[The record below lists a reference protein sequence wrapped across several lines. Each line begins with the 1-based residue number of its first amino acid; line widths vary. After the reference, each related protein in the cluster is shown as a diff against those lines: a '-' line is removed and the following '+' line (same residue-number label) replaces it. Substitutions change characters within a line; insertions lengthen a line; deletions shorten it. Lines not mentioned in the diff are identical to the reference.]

1 MQTKTLSDLSFD
13 FEIIYINDGRTDGSL
28 EFVKELNAKY
38 PRVNY
43 NSFSKNNGE
52 EIALKAGL
60 DHASGNAVISLHAEH
75 QHLVSKI
82 TELINQI

>member
-38 PRVNY
+38 PRVNH
-43 NSFSKNNGE
+43 NSFSKKNGE
-52 EIALKAGL
+52 ETALKAGL
-60 DHASGNAVISLHAEH
+60 DHASGNDVISLDAEH
-75 QHLVSKI
+75 QHTVFKI
-82 TELINQI
+82 PELINQI